1 MIKMGFS
8 KVNNFKYLIQIKTT
22 KKTKNNKQNSNNKSS
37 RVQLYQKM
45 AVSHITLIVTS
56 FDMKNLIIMN

>member
-8 KVNNFKYLIQIKTT
+8 KVNNFKYLIQIKT
-22 KKTKNNKQNSNNKSS
+22 TKNNKQNSNNKSS

>member
-22 KKTKNNKQNSNNKSS
+22 KKKQKTTNKTAIINHHVCIYVIGNERNIFWN
-37 RVQLYQKM
+37 Y
-45 AVSHITLIVTS
+45 LI
-56 FDMKNLIIMN
+56 